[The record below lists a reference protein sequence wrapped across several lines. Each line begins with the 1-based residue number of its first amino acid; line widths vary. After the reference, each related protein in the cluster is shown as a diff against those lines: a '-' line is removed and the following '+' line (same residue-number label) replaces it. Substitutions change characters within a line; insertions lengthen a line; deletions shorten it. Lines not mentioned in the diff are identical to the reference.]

1 MDVSTAVQLT
11 VYVGKEV
18 VIPATRALYRWRQSR
33 KATALRKRE
42 QANLRAV

>member
-18 VIPATRALYRWRQSR
+18 VIPATRALYRWRQTRAGKPSR
-33 KATALRKRE
+33 GLALT
-42 QANLRAV
+42 V